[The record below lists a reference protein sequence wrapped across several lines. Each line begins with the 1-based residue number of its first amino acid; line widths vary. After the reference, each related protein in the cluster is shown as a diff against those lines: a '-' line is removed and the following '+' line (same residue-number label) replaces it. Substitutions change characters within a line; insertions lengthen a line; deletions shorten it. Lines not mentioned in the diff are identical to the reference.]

1 MNDSDRSPANA
12 STSPGSPVPAGAWV
26 EVTQVLLP
34 AGRRAPNIPP
44 DTAQTD
50 FVARIRGFLVARS
63 RIGDEATVRTLLD
76 RSVTGRLSAEN
87 PRNPADFGD
96 PVPELLRLGMEARRT
111 LESSSR

>member
-12 STSPGSPVPAGAWV
+12 SASPGSPVPAGAWV
-26 EVTQVLLP
+26 EITQVLLP
-34 AGRRAPNIPP
+34 AGGRAPNIPS

-50 FVARIRGFLVARS
+50 FVARIRGFLLAPA
-63 RIGDEATVRTLLD
+63 RIGDKATVRTLLG

-96 PVPELLRLGMEARRT
+96 PIPELLRLGMEARRT
-111 LESSSR
+111 LESPSR